1 MRRGEA
7 SLQVAHGYSPEHC
20 MHPDERVNDFGS
32 DLEGWY
38 LDFAQVTFDTGTFLP
53 DGRHLLATDRT
64 ELRTFLLGGLC
75 GGRSVLGLIEGL

>member
-1 MRRGEA
+1 MRREGA

-20 MHPDERVNDFGS
+20 IYPDERGDDFRS

-38 LDFAQVTFDTGTFLP
+38 LDFAQATFDTGTFLP

-75 GGRSVLGLIEGL
+75 RGIWVLDLIEGL